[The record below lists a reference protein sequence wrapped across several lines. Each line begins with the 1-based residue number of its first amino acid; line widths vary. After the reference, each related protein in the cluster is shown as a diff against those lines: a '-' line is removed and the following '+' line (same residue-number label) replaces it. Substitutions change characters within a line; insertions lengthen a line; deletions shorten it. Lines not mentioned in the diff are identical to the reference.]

1 MTHCGVLGINKS
13 DKMMKNLRVGLGF
26 DVHKFS
32 NKKRELK
39 LGGAVVPSP
48 ISLEAVSDGDV
59 VLHTICDA
67 ICGACLLGDIG
78 DHFPPCAKES
88 KNIDS
93 RKIVEF
99 VLKKISKKFRIVN
112 IDITL
117 ISEKPKLSPYKK
129 KIVESLKEIFGMKD
143 INLKIKS
150 KEGIDI
156 LGSKKAMSCF
166 ALALVEKK

>member
-1 MTHCGVLGINKS
+1 MNNYK
-13 DKMMKNLRVGLGF
+13 VGLGF

-32 NKKRELK
+32 HKKREFK
-39 LGGAVVPSP
+39 LGGALIPSN

-59 VLHTICDA
+59 LLHAVSDA

-78 DHFPPCAKES
+78 DHFPPQAKES

-93 RKIVEF
+93 KKIVEF
-99 VLKKISKKFRIVN
+99 VLGKISKKFKIVN

-117 ISEKPKLSPYKK
+117 ISEKPKLFPHKK
-129 KIVESLKEIFGMKD
+129 KILSSLKKIFGMKD

-150 KEGIDI
+150 KEGLDI

-166 ALALVEKK
+166 ALVVMKKYEKL

>member
-1 MTHCGVLGINKS
+1 
-13 DKMMKNLRVGLGF
+13 MKNYRVGLGF

-39 LGGAVVPSP
+39 LGGAIISSP
-48 ISLEAVSDGDV
+48 VSLEAVSDGDV
-59 VLHTICDA
+59 LLHAVCDA

-78 DHFPPCAKES
+78 DHFPPCSKDS

-93 RKIVEF
+93 KKIVKF
-99 VLKKISKKFRIVN
+99 VLKKISKKFKIVN

-117 ISEKPKLSPYKK
+117 ISEKPKLVSYKK
-129 KIVESLKEIFGMKD
+129 KITNSLKAIFAMKE

-150 KEGIDI
+150 KEGLDI
-156 LGSKKAMSCF
+156 LGSRKAMSCF
-166 ALALVEKK
+166 ALALIEKI